1 MSMSLLDL
9 TAQTRTIGR
18 ASVFY
23 VSKWDGTT
31 KLQDTLTH
39 LGDTEGEISLA
50 PNDEYSDLTLPE
62 LTGPAIHERYLSGLN
77 PVLSIPIYLADPDIR
92 AILTPAGSG
101 SAGYQRRQSV
111 TEYTLVIF
119 PEQLFIESNVQ
130 VAVDFTTPS
139 AWTVGGDAATAAQ
152 LALIDQSIWFWRGH
166 FSFAPLT
173 FRHED
178 AGKAVDTVNFHV
190 MHADISTS
198 YIPDGQRLFTLGDP
212 ADVSIEIDP
221 AP

>member
-9 TAQTRTIGR
+9 TAAVRTIGR

-23 VSKWDGTT
+23 VSAWDGTT

-39 LGDTEGEISLA
+39 LGDTEGEITLA
-50 PNDEYSDLTLPE
+50 PNDEYSDLELPE
-62 LTGPAIHERYLSGLN
+62 LTGPAKHERYLSGLD
-77 PVLSIPIYLADPDIR
+77 PVLSLPLYLADPDIR
-92 AILTPAGSG
+92 AILTPSGSG
-101 SAGYQRRQSV
+101 SAGYQRQRAV
-111 TEYTLVIF
+111 DEYTLWIV

-130 VAVDFTTPS
+130 AAVDFTTGVG
-139 AWTVGGDAATAAQ
+139 WTVGGDAATAAQ
-152 LALIDQSIWFWRGH
+152 EALIAQSIWAWRGH
-166 FSFAPLT
+166 FTFAPLA

-178 AGKAVDTVNFHV
+178 AGKAVDTVEFHL
-190 MHADISTS
+190 MHSNLSTTL
-198 YIPDGQRLFTLGDP
+198 IPDGQRLFTLGDP